1 MSDIN
6 NLRNKMD
13 AVTLEMINLLK
24 TRTDIA
30 KEIGEVK
37 KNIGKGVADE
47 EREDNLRGKIIQVSK
62 EIGLDENYNIEI
74 VNSTDSQKEPDM
86 QNISIQK
93 CKEKKVFWKEI
104 AID

>member
-37 KNIGKGVADE
+37 KNIGKGVTDE
-47 EREDNLRGKIIQVSK
+47 EREAVYYTHLTLPTS
-62 EIGLDENYNIEI
+62 
-74 VNSTDSQKEPDM
+74 DS
-86 QNISIQK
+86 
-93 CKEKKVFWKEI
+93 V
-104 AID
+104 